1 MMETQVDRKQLVSGL
16 LAKAR
21 KYRDFAWR
29 IGDWETSKRILGL
42 AEELRQQAVSLAR
55 PNEKR
60 VRKRAHEIREE
71 NGRPV
76 GRDEEFWLRAEREF
90 QEAEQLA
97 KETRIDA

>member
-1 MMETQVDRKQLVSGL
+1 MMERQVDRKQIVSGL

-21 KYRDFAWR
+21 KYRDFAWMT
-29 IGDWETSKRILGL
+29 GDWETSKRILGL

-55 PNEKR
+55 PNEKH
-60 VRKRAHEIREE
+60 VRKRAHEIWEE

-97 KETRIDA
+97 KQTRIDA

>member
-1 MMETQVDRKQLVSGL
+1 MDRKQLVSGL

-21 KYRDFAWR
+21 KCRNFARWV
-29 IGDWETSKRILGL
+29 GDWETSKRILAL
-42 AEELRQQAVSLAR
+42 AEERKQRALALAR
-55 PNEKR
+55 PSEKR
-60 VRKRAHEIREE
+60 IRKRAREIWEE